1 MQCPRCNLE
10 NAGAS
15 AYCERCGT
23 LLLDLTQHTPEE
35 VEYKAPPP
43 PPLNGHNEIP
53 RPAPLEIT
61 DPPPSPPPPPPLPE
75 YAMQPQ
81 PVAEQRY
88 FLPDMGRS
96 RIGVFSGI
104 LYFIG
109 TVIAIFG
116 MLSILVTFET
126 GSSLGLV
133 GLLLAVALL
142 IASIIIFVR
151 QRRHTSSLPWWQRML
166 WICGASLGAIALL
179 IGEDIVSPNTT
190 LTTYFTGCVIL
201 LYGLAWA
208 GIALW

>member
-53 RPAPLEIT
+53 RPAPLELT

-75 YAMQPQ
+75 HAMQPQ

-88 FLPDMGRS
+88 FLPDM
-96 RIGVFSGI
+96 
-104 LYFIG
+104 
-109 TVIAIFG
+109 
-116 MLSILVTFET
+116 
-126 GSSLGLV
+126 
-133 GLLLAVALL
+133 
-142 IASIIIFVR
+142 
-151 QRRHTSSLPWWQRML
+151 
-166 WICGASLGAIALL
+166 
-179 IGEDIVSPNTT
+179 VSPNTA
-190 LTTYFTGCVIL
+190 LTAYFTGCVIL
-201 LYGLAWA
+201 LCGRAEVRTHL
-208 GIALW
+208 G